1 MKFGYSCK
9 SFMVAVVMLLAS
21 SAFAQSKR
29 SVELSRPVM
38 LNGTELKPGGYNIR
52 WAGTGPDVEVSLR
65 RGRKVLATMPAR
77 LSTMENASAYDA
89 VVTRQNGTDVN
100 TLAGFRFR
108 GKTMAIDLGQSNQEV
123 QAASAK

>member
-1 MKFGYSCK
+1 MKFGYSRK
-9 SFMVAVVMLLAS
+9 SFMVAIVMLLAS

-52 WAGTGPDVEVSLR
+52 WSGTGPDVEVSLR

>member
-1 MKFGYSCK
+1 MKFGYSRK
-9 SFMVAVVMLLAS
+9 SFMVAIVMLLAS

-52 WAGTGPDVEVSLR
+52 WSGTGPDVEVSLR

-77 LSTMENASAYDA
+77 LSTMEKASAYDA